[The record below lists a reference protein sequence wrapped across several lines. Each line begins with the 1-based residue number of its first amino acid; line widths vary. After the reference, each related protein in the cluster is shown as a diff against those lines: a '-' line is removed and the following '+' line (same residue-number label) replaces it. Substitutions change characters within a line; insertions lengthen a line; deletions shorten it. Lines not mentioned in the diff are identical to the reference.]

1 MNKRPGRKI
10 IQADMDA
17 YNDQGVVCLRG
28 MFDQDWVTRMRAA
41 MTRYLESE
49 RGAHRRRVAQL
60 PGEEAKFTI
69 NRFMSVY
76 DPEFLAFRNDSPA
89 AEIAATLMGVDQVRF
104 WYDQLFV
111 KDPGTGAP
119 TQWHHDLPFWPF
131 RGEHLA
137 SIWLALTPVT
147 RQTSGLEYVAG
158 SHRWNKFYC
167 AVTPDEDAAFTDTDL
182 EECPDFG
189 ERRDDP
195 SLAFLPWDVE
205 AGDCICHHPL
215 TVHGAGGNV
224 SLETR
229 RMALSIRYL
238 GDDVTWDRRP
248 RVMGLPKWPDLEN
261 GAYPEDDEL
270 FPVIWRRNGS
280 APSSA

>member
-1 MNKRPGRKI
+1 
-10 IQADMDA
+10 
-17 YNDQGVVCLRG
+17 
-28 MFDQDWVTRMRAA
+28 MFDQDWVTRMRAT

-49 RGAHRRRVAQL
+49 RGARRRRVAQL

-69 NRFMSVY
+69 NTFMSVY

-147 RQTSGLEYVAG
+147 KQTSGLEYVAG
-158 SHRWNKFYC
+158 SHRWNKFYS
-167 AVTPDEDAAFTDTDL
+167 AVTPDEDAAFTDPDL

-195 SLAFLPWDVE
+195 SLAFLSWDVE

-215 TVHGAGGNV
+215 TVQRRRRQRIPGDAQDGAVDPLSG
-224 SLETR
+224 R
-229 RMALSIRYL
+229 RRDL
-238 GDDVTWDRRP
+238 VDR
-248 RVMGLPKWPDLEN
+248 
-261 GAYPEDDEL
+261 
-270 FPVIWRRNGS
+270 I
-280 APSSA
+280 